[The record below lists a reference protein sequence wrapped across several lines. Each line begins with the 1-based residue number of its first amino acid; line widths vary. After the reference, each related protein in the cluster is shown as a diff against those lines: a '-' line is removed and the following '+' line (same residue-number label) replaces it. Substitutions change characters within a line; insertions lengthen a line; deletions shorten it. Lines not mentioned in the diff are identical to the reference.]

1 MKKRII
7 ILIVTVVL
15 VCITGIA
22 ISSRK
27 RDTENSTDK
36 VVVTSCDSIPN
47 DAESVSA
54 VSNSMA
60 KVKTEEEVMAQAD
73 CIVSGTVIGRE
84 YKKITANN
92 KETYKTIIKYQVDK
106 VLKGE
111 VSLSEITVMLPYNIG
126 ESVKVSEGEYFEQL
140 NEGAKAI
147 LFISPNEED
156 DCFNLGDTQI
166 LKSLVAQYSYSGGW
180 QDIIL
185 ENEERIVYNE
195 KIYQHFS
202 DMQRFDE
209 IVQYIKNLSCN

>member
-60 KVKTEEEVMAQAD
+60 KVKTEEEVMAQA
-73 CIVSGTVIGRE
+73 
-84 YKKITANN
+84 
-92 KETYKTIIKYQVDK
+92 
-106 VLKGE
+106 
-111 VSLSEITVMLPYNIG
+111 
-126 ESVKVSEGEYFEQL
+126 
-140 NEGAKAI
+140 
-147 LFISPNEED
+147 
-156 DCFNLGDTQI
+156 
-166 LKSLVAQYSYSGGW
+166 
-180 QDIIL
+180 
-185 ENEERIVYNE
+185 
-195 KIYQHFS
+195 
-202 DMQRFDE
+202 
-209 IVQYIKNLSCN
+209 